1 MSTLVNQ
8 TLNSEKEGV
17 AGIYIIFPYNYTK
30 QVVRLARTAPDKAVM
45 RT

>member
-17 AGIYIIFPYNYTK
+17 AGIYIIFPK